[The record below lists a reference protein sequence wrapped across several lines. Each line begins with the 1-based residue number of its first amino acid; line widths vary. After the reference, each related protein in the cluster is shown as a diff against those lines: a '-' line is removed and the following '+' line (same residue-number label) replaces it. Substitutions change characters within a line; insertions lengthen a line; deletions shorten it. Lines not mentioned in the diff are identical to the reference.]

1 MAKKFE
7 VGKTYEAYQSEFD
20 AITVERRTDK
30 TLWVDNG
37 QCRWRMRIRIGADG
51 DEYVVD
57 SAAGRKWADA
67 FTFSAKW
74 EKE

>member
-7 VGKTYEAYQSEFD
+7 VGKTYEAYQREYD

-30 TLWVDNG
+30 TLWVHNG
-37 QCRWRMRIRIGADG
+37 SCSWRMRIRVDADG

-57 SAAGRKWADA
+57 SSAGRKWADA
-67 FTFSAKW
+67 FTYSAKW
-74 EKE
+74 EQE